1 MQKRMDSEERNKKIL
16 TAIEKIEKAGEKPNY
31 KNVAQETGFSETYI
45 FKLISK
51 EMKKPKGQRIPKILK
66 LKIHNTS
73 KRRVDE
79 ILKAVKE
86 ITGKG
91 EEISYKAI
99 ADKIGLSESYVFKL
113 YQKYNLEQRIL
124 EKGKEQDY
132 E

>member
-1 MQKRMDSEERNKKIL
+1 MDSEERNKKIL

-73 KRRVDE
+73 KRRADE

-86 ITGKG
+86 ITAKG

-124 EKGKEQDY
+124 EKDGGHNY